1 MIRQRRRAG
10 LPSGA
15 MDIWLSGCWC
25 ALIALILGLP
35 SPIAVSAEAVAPLPS
50 WQDQIRAS
58 PYHESQGM
66 HGNLA
71 TLRRWVLAGEGY
83 CDHKERHILFDR
95 RMRFIGYLQDAGER
109 EANQARINEKR
120 RELAAAGR
128 VDAWM
133 PGAQG
138 RIGYPFVLSCNQPDA
153 QLDVALARY
162 AGDIEDARL
171 WGTWDGM
178 AVGTP
183 EAPVSLHEAI
193 RHVYEYRRDMGRITM
208 PVDVLR
214 MLAGKVI
221 IESGGLREALS
232 PAGAQGIMQLSPAAL
247 GDCNLAPRFH
257 LHRLAQI
264 DCALSLLE
272 QNHRNLEPVF
282 AGHYADLPESK
293 AQRLYRL
300 LLIQAYH
307 SGVGRVMALMTD
319 DDMNGPAS
327 YFARNHERFS
337 AEDMALGMVFHNLGR
352 DRLGFASLYYVTD
365 VTLAADAA
373 CARFESTPC

>member
-1 MIRQRRRAG
+1 M
-10 LPSGA
+10 
-15 MDIWLSGCWC
+15 
-25 ALIALILGLP
+25 ALILWLL
-35 SPIAVSAEAVAPLPS
+35 STVAVPANAAPPAAAKAAPPLPS

-58 PYHESQGM
+58 PYQESRGM

-71 TLRRWVLAGEGY
+71 TLRRWVLAGDGY
-83 CDHKERHILFDR
+83 CSSKDRHILFDR
-95 RMRFIGYLQDAGER
+95 RMRFIGYLQDVGER
-109 EANQARINEKR
+109 DANQARINDKR

-128 VDAWM
+128 VEAWM
-133 PGAQG
+133 PGDDG

-153 QLDVALARY
+153 HLDVTLARY
-162 AGDIEDARL
+162 TGDIEEARL

-183 EAPVSLHEAI
+183 DDMVSLHQAI
-193 RHVYEYRRDMGRITM
+193 RQVYEYRRDMGRISM

-247 GDCNLAPRFH
+247 GDCGLEPRFH

-282 AGHYADLPESK
+282 AAHFADLPQPK
-293 AQRLYRL
+293 AQRLYQL

-307 SGVGRVMALMTD
+307 GGVGRVMAMMTD
-319 DDMNGPAS
+319 DDLNGPAR
-327 YFARNHERFS
+327 YFAGNHERFS
-337 AEDMALGMVFHNLGR
+337 AADIALGMVFHNLGR

-365 VTLAADAA
+365 VTLAADAV
-373 CARFESTPC
+373 CARLGETAC